1 MSFILKLSTVLFVC
15 FFVMACNQSGE
26 NEAGSNQNAINTN
39 TSITPLIVPDPGQT
53 ASTTQTIYD
62 IWVLDSLN
70 NKAPDSN
77 YFSHGTPYFDFN
89 LDKKTFSGH
98 TGCNGINGKLSEV
111 NGKLVFDSL
120 QFSTEVCKD
129 KGFEKKLLK
138 AFKSGVTYTIL
149 NDRLHMNIDPTTVYI
164 FRKIRR

>member
-1 MSFILKLSTVLFVC
+1 MFSIKRSLSIVLACVFVI
-15 FFVMACNQSGE
+15 ACNQSE
-26 NEAGSNQNAINTN
+26 DNDATSTSTTESS
-39 TSITPLIVPDPGQT
+39 TSISPSPAT
-53 ASTTQTIYD
+53 STTVQD

-70 NKAPDSN
+70 NKVPDSN

-111 NGKLVFDSL
+111 NGKLIFDSL

-138 AFKSGVTYTIL
+138 AFKSGVTYNIL
-149 NDRLHMNIDPTTVYI
+149 NDKLYMNIDPTTVYI

>member
-1 MSFILKLSTVLFVC
+1 MFSIKRSLSIVLACVFVI
-15 FFVMACNQSGE
+15 ACNQSE
-26 NEAGSNQNAINTN
+26 DKDA
-39 TSITPLIVPDPGQT
+39 T
-53 ASTTQTIYD
+53 ATSTTESSLSTSPSTTTAATIQD

>member
-1 MSFILKLSTVLFVC
+1 MFSIKRSLSIVLACVFVI
-15 FFVMACNQSGE
+15 ACNQSE
-26 NEAGSNQNAINTN
+26 DKDA
-39 TSITPLIVPDPGQT
+39 T
-53 ASTTQTIYD
+53 ATSTTESSLSTSPSPTTATTIQD

>member
-1 MSFILKLSTVLFVC
+1 MFSIKRSLSIVLACVFVI
-15 FFVMACNQSGE
+15 ACNQSE
-26 NEAGSNQNAINTN
+26 DKDA
-39 TSITPLIVPDPGQT
+39 T
-53 ASTTQTIYD
+53 ATSTTESSLSTSPSPTTVTTIQD

-98 TGCNGINGKLSEV
+98 IGCNGINGKLSEV

-164 FRKIRR
+164 FRRIRR

>member
-1 MSFILKLSTVLFVC
+1 MFSIKRSLSIVLACVFVI
-15 FFVMACNQSGE
+15 ACNQSE
-26 NEAGSNQNAINTN
+26 DKDATATN
-39 TSITPLIVPDPGQT
+39 TTESSLSTSPIPTT
-53 ASTTQTIYD
+53 STTVQD

-129 KGFEKKLLK
+129 KGFEKALLK
-138 AFKSGVTYTIL
+138 AFRSGVKYNIV
-149 NDRLHMNIDPTTVYI
+149 NDRLYMNIEPKTVYV
-164 FRKIRR
+164 FRRIRR

>member
-1 MSFILKLSTVLFVC
+1 MLACVC
-15 FFVMACNQSGE
+15 AIACNQSE
-26 NEAGSNQNAINTN
+26 DNETPVTVTSTSTTEISPNPTST
-39 TSITPLIVPDPGQT
+39 TSIQ
-53 ASTTQTIYD
+53 D
-62 IWVLDSLN
+62 IWVLDSIN

-98 TGCNGINGKLSEV
+98 TGCNGINGKLSEES
-111 NGKLVFDSL
+111 GKLVFDSL
-120 QFSTEVCKD
+120 QFSKEVCKD

-138 AFKSGVTYTIL
+138 AFNSGVTYKIL
-149 NDRLHMNIDPTTVYI
+149 TDKLYMNIEPGTVYV

>member
-1 MSFILKLSTVLFVC
+1 MFSIKRSLSIVLACVFVI
-15 FFVMACNQSGE
+15 ACNQSE
-26 NEAGSNQNAINTN
+26 DKDA
-39 TSITPLIVPDPGQT
+39 T
-53 ASTTQTIYD
+53 ATSTTESSLSTSPSPTTATTIQD

-129 KGFEKKLLK
+129 KGFEKALLK
-138 AFKSGVTYTIL
+138 AFRSGVKYNIV
-149 NDRLHMNIDPTTVYI
+149 NDRLYMNIEPKTVYV
-164 FRKIRR
+164 FRRIRR

>member
-1 MSFILKLSTVLFVC
+1 MFSIKRSLSIMLACAFAI
-15 FFVMACNQSGE
+15 ACNQSE
-26 NEAGSNQNAINTN
+26 DKDATSSNTTESS
-39 TSITPLIVPDPGQT
+39 TSISPSPA
-53 ASTTQTIYD
+53 ASTTIQD

-98 TGCNGINGKLSEV
+98 TGCNGINGKLNEV
-111 NGKLVFDSL
+111 NGKLIFDSL
-120 QFSTEVCKD
+120 QFSKEVCKD

-138 AFKSGVTYTIL
+138 AFKSGVTYNIL
-149 NDRLHMNIDPTTVYI
+149 NDKLYMNIDPGTVYI

>member
-1 MSFILKLSTVLFVC
+1 MFSIKRPLSIVLACVFVI
-15 FFVMACNQSGE
+15 ACNQSE
-26 NEAGSNQNAINTN
+26 DKDA
-39 TSITPLIVPDPGQT
+39 T
-53 ASTTQTIYD
+53 ATSTTESSLSTSPSPTTTTTIQD

-129 KGFEKKLLK
+129 KGFEKALLK
-138 AFKSGVTYTIL
+138 AFRSGVKYNIV
-149 NDRLHMNIDPTTVYI
+149 NDRLYMNIEPKTVYV
-164 FRKIRR
+164 FRRIRR

>member
-1 MSFILKLSTVLFVC
+1 MLACMFVI
-15 FFVMACNQSGE
+15 ACNQSEDKESIGT
-26 NEAGSNQNAINTN
+26 A
-39 TSITPLIVPDPGQT
+39 TST
-53 ASTTQTIYD
+53 STTENLIPISPTPTTSTNIQD
-62 IWVLDSLN
+62 IWVLDSIN
-70 NKAPDSN
+70 NTAPDSN

-111 NGKLVFDSL
+111 SGKLVFDSL
-120 QFSTEVCKD
+120 QFSKGVCKD

-138 AFKSGVTYTIL
+138 AFNSGVTYKIL
-149 NDRLHMNIDPTTVYI
+149 TDKLYMNIEPGTVYV

>member
-1 MSFILKLSTVLFVC
+1 MFSIKRSLSIVLACVFVI
-15 FFVMACNQSGE
+15 ACNQSE
-26 NEAGSNQNAINTN
+26 DKDA
-39 TSITPLIVPDPGQT
+39 T
-53 ASTTQTIYD
+53 ATSTTESSLSTSPSPATATTIQD

>member
-1 MSFILKLSTVLFVC
+1 MFSFKRSLPIMLACMFVI
-15 FFVMACNQSGE
+15 ACNQSEDKDSIGT
-26 NEAGSNQNAINTN
+26 A
-39 TSITPLIVPDPGQT
+39 TST
-53 ASTTQTIYD
+53 STTESPIPISPTPTTSTNIQD
-62 IWVLDSLN
+62 IWVLDSIN

-111 NGKLVFDSL
+111 NGKLIFDSL

-138 AFKSGVTYTIL
+138 AFKSGVTYNIL
-149 NDRLHMNIDPTTVYI
+149 NDKLYMNIDPGTVYI

>member
-1 MSFILKLSTVLFVC
+1 MFSIKRTLSIVLACVFII
-15 FFVMACNQSGE
+15 ACNQSE
-26 NEAGSNQNAINTN
+26 DNDATSTSTTESS
-39 TSITPLIVPDPGQT
+39 TSISPSPAT
-53 ASTTQTIYD
+53 STTVQD

-70 NKAPDSN
+70 NKVPDSN

-149 NDRLHMNIDPTTVYI
+149 NDMLYMNIDPTTVYI

>member
-1 MSFILKLSTVLFVC
+1 MFSIKRSLSIVLACVFVI
-15 FFVMACNQSGE
+15 ACNQSE
-26 NEAGSNQNAINTN
+26 DNDATTTSTAESS
-39 TSITPLIVPDPGQT
+39 TSISPSP
-53 ASTTQTIYD
+53 ATTTTVQD

-111 NGKLVFDSL
+111 NGKLIFDSL

>member
-1 MSFILKLSTVLFVC
+1 MFSIKRSLSIVLACVFVI
-15 FFVMACNQSGE
+15 ACNQSE
-26 NEAGSNQNAINTN
+26 DKDA
-39 TSITPLIVPDPGQT
+39 T
-53 ASTTQTIYD
+53 ATSTTESSLSTNPSPTTTTTIQD

-98 TGCNGINGKLSEV
+98 TGCNGINGKLNEV

-129 KGFEKKLLK
+129 KGFEKALLK
-138 AFKSGVTYTIL
+138 AFRSGVKYNIV
-149 NDRLHMNIDPTTVYI
+149 NDRLYMNIEPKTVYV
-164 FRKIRR
+164 FRRIRR

>member
-1 MSFILKLSTVLFVC
+1 MFSIKRSLSIVLACVFVI
-15 FFVMACNQSGE
+15 ACNQSE
-26 NEAGSNQNAINTN
+26 DKEATATN
-39 TSITPLIVPDPGQT
+39 TTESSLSTSPSPT
-53 ASTTQTIYD
+53 TSTTIQD

>member
-1 MSFILKLSTVLFVC
+1 MFSFKRSLPIMLACMFVI
-15 FFVMACNQSGE
+15 ACNQSE
-26 NEAGSNQNAINTN
+26 DKDA
-39 TSITPLIVPDPGQT
+39 T
-53 ASTTQTIYD
+53 ATSTTESSLSTNPSPTTTTTIQD

>member
-1 MSFILKLSTVLFVC
+1 MFSIKRPLSIVLACVFVI
-15 FFVMACNQSGE
+15 ACNQSE
-26 NEAGSNQNAINTN
+26 DNDATTTSTAESS
-39 TSITPLIVPDPGQT
+39 TSISPSP
-53 ASTTQTIYD
+53 ATTTTVQD

-111 NGKLVFDSL
+111 NGKLIFDSL

-138 AFKSGVTYTIL
+138 AFKSGVTYNIL
-149 NDRLHMNIDPTTVYI
+149 NDKLYMNIDPTTVYI